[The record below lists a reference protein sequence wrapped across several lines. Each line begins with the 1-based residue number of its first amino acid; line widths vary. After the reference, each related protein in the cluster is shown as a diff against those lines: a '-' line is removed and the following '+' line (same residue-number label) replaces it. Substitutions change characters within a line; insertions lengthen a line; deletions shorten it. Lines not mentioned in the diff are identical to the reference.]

1 LSTREEKR
9 RMISKEVREI
19 NTPIIQGDTPSETL
33 QFVIERLLYLPPCA
47 RALYEA
53 ACAVEANRLS
63 DLPSYIETV
72 MKAFP
77 IISRE
82 LV

>member
-1 LSTREEKR
+1 
-9 RMISKEVREI
+9 MIGKEVREI
-19 NTPIIQGDTPSETL
+19 ITPIIQRDTPSETL
-33 QFVIERLLYLPPCA
+33 QFVIERFLCLPACA

-53 ACAVEANRLS
+53 ACAIEDNRLS
-63 DLPSYIETV
+63 DLSHYIETV

-77 IISRE
+77 ITTTE

>member
-1 LSTREEKR
+1 
-9 RMISKEVREI
+9 MISEEVREI
-19 NTPIIQGDTPSETL
+19 ITPIIQGATPSETL

-47 RALYEA
+47 RAMYEA
-53 ACAVEANRLS
+53 ACAVEENRLS
-63 DLPSYIETV
+63 DLPRYIETV

-77 IISRE
+77 ITSTE